1 MRFGSSGSPRWFEPA
16 SAGWLAVMTIAGR
29 PAGWRLL
36 GQAVRLAGRYLYLTL
51 IAFGVTMSGAV
62 DYQEILRELTTSRTG
77 SGGGEPAAADVPE
90 GAGRTAGADAAGTGT
105 SQQPELP
112 GHPERPAGHVPPT
125 AEERALWAQLR

>member
-1 MRFGSSGSPRWFEPA
+1 
-16 SAGWLAVMTIAGR
+16 MTIAGR

-51 IAFGVTMSGAV
+51 IAFGATMSGAV

-77 SGGGEPAAADVPE
+77 PGSGEPAAADLPE
-90 GAGRTAGADAAGTGT
+90 VTDRPAAGTGV
-105 SQQPELP
+105 SQQSDLP